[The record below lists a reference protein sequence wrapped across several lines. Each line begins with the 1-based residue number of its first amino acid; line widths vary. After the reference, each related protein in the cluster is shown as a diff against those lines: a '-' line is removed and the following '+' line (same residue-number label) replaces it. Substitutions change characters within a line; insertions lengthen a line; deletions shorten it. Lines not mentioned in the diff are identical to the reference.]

1 MILIISLVVLL
12 LTSDD
17 DVKQLR
23 WKLRSMKYHLVRMS
37 DKFYSNADEECT
49 LSYAE
54 ARKQQELNK
63 EKFFKLLNECFY
75 DI

>member
-1 MILIISLVVLL
+1 
-12 LTSDD
+12 
-17 DVKQLR
+17 
-23 WKLRSMKYHLVRMS
+23 MKYHLVRMS

-54 ARKQQELNK
+54 IRKQQELNK